1 VIPDRGRQS
10 GTVMTRPTRE
20 GEIVGLGWALTPT
33 VQDGGLAVRQ
43 GMAHLRQAV
52 FVILTTRKG
61 ERLMRP
67 WFGSD
72 LWRWLDMPINQATLA
87 GMRAEIFDA
96 VDQEPRLTLTK
107 IVISSEVPGWL
118 RFDLYLVLDKAI
130 AVAVSISYNR
140 ELARWEGA
148 A

>member
-1 VIPDRGRQS
+1 MRRV
-10 GTVMTRPTRE
+10 TRE
-20 GEIVGLGWALTPT
+20 GEILGLGWALTST

-43 GMAHLRQAV
+43 GMTHLRQSI

-61 ERLMRP
+61 ERVMRP

-72 LWRWLDMPINQATLA
+72 LWKWLDMPINQATLA

-107 IVISSEVPGWL
+107 IVIEGSEPHHLVIT
-118 RFDLYLVLDKAI
+118 LYLVLDKTI
-130 AVAVSISYNR
+130 AVAVQISYSR
-140 ELARWEGA
+140 ETRRWEGYA
-148 A
+148 